1 VVWLYVADWSKSV
14 GRLTVQKGL
23 RYQQDDIGAG
33 KMGQIEQSYLRQAE
47 SEMLMGLPSRYTQP
61 GSIDNWRHTRMLDL
75 TRPIWESFP
84 ESQWITVGDG
94 RYGSDAAY
102 LHSHGV
108 KVIASSLT
116 DDKLK
121 HAHER
126 GYIPAFQAENAE
138 HISLPDNAVDFVLCK
153 EAYHHFPRPPIA
165 LYEMLRVAH
174 IGVVLIEPLDN
185 PKLLDGVKRLLKRA
199 IRGDREMQFE
209 PSGNFLYRLNV
220 RELGKL
226 MTAMGGEDM
235 AFKGINDFFHARLGG
250 HPARGF
256 NIGYVVTRLGIAT
269 QNVLSRLGL
278 LGYGLGCVVVF
289 KPGVGE
295 EILAPLRQSGFVY
308 IELPKNPY
316 VGQHD

>member
-1 VVWLYVADWSKSV
+1 
-14 GRLTVQKGL
+14 
-23 RYQQDDIGAG
+23 
-33 KMGQIEQSYLRQAE
+33 MGQIEQSYLRQAE

-102 LHSHGV
+102 LHSHDV
-108 KVIASSLT
+108 KVIATSLT

-121 HAHER
+121 HAHEQ
-126 GYIPAFQAENAE
+126 GHIPAFQAENAE

-165 LYEMLRVAH
+165 LYEMLRVARV
-174 IGVVLIEPLDN
+174 GVVLIEPLDN
-185 PKLLDGVKRLLKRA
+185 PMLLDGVKRLLKRL

-209 PSGNFLYRLNV
+209 PSGNFLYRLNI

-235 AFKGINDFFHARLGG
+235 AFKGINDFFHARLGSYD
-250 HPARGF
+250 ARGI
-256 NIGYVVTRLGIAT
+256 NVGSVVTRLGVAV

-289 KPGVGE
+289 KRDAGQE
-295 EILAPLRQSGFVY
+295 TLASLRQAGFER

-316 VGQHD
+316 VGHHD

>member
-1 VVWLYVADWSKSV
+1 MTL
-14 GRLTVQKGL
+14 QKGL
-23 RYQQDDIGAG
+23 RYQPDDIGVG

-47 SEMLMGLPSRYTQP
+47 SELLMGLPSRYTQP

-75 TRPIWESFP
+75 TRPIWVSFP
-84 ESQWITVGDG
+84 ESKWITVGDG

-108 KVIASSLT
+108 KVIATSLT

-121 HAHER
+121 HAHEQ
-126 GYIPAFQAENAE
+126 GHIPAFQAENAE
-138 HISLPDNAVDFVLCK
+138 RISLPDNAVDFVLCK

-165 LYEMLRVAH
+165 LYEMLRVAR

-185 PKLLDGVKRLLKRA
+185 PKLLDGLKRLLKRL

-250 HPARGF
+250 HPARSF

-269 QNVLSRLGL
+269 QNVLSRVGL
-278 LGYGLGCVVVF
+278 LGYGLGCVVVCR
-289 KPGVGE
+289 PGVGE
-295 EILAPLRQSGFVY
+295 EILGPLRESGFVH